1 VIASAAC
8 VVAEGGEPVDN
19 SVAAMPREPGAAP
32 FFRLRVVLFF
42 AASAIGRSVG
52 NAGTYDAVRAAAI
65 FAPVNAYEIR
75 PLGTHREREACV
87 ELQRETWGREF
98 TELVPPSLLYAVQK
112 IGGVV
117 AGAFD
122 PAGRL
127 LGFVFGF
134 TGTED
139 GKLVHWSDMVAVRA
153 EAQGRG
159 IGPALK
165 AYQREAVLRL
175 GVTVM
180 YWTCDPLVSKNAHLN
195 LNHYGVRVVE
205 YVRDLYGSETHSVLH
220 RGVGTDR
227 FVVAWPLDRV
237 VPQPEPAALLREAPI
252 VNPRTEAGEPGD
264 PERFAAAPPPA
275 LRIEIPEDIA
285 QVQAASLDLAGR
297 WRATTRR
304 AFLWC
309 LSHGYSVAG
318 FARDAAAGRGY
329 YLLERA

>member
-1 VIASAAC
+1 
-8 VVAEGGEPVDN
+8 
-19 SVAAMPREPGAAP
+19 M
-32 FFRLRVVLFF
+32 
-42 AASAIGRSVG
+42 
-52 NAGTYDAVRAAAI
+52 RAAAI

-75 PLGTHREREACV
+75 PLATHEDREACV

-122 PAGRL
+122 PGGRL

-134 TGTED
+134 TGTEA

-153 EAQGRG
+153 DAQGRG

-165 AYQREAVLRL
+165 AYQRDMVRRL

-195 LNHYGVRVVE
+195 FNHYGVQVVE
-205 YVRDLYGSETHSVLH
+205 YVRDLYGGETHSVLH

-227 FVVAWPLDRV
+227 FVVAWPLDRRGR
-237 VPQPEPAALLREAPI
+237 PPRPAAALRAAPI
-252 VNPRTEAGEPGD
+252 VNPGTEVGGQGD
-264 PERFAAAPPPA
+264 PERFDAAPPPA
-275 LRIEIPEDIA
+275 LRIEIPDDIG
-285 QVQAASLDLAGR
+285 QVQAESLDLAGR

-309 LSHGYSVAG
+309 LSHGYAVAG
-318 FARDAAAGRGY
+318 FTRDPAAGRGH